1 MEALY
6 AILSFAALLSP
17 LITLVAAIFIYL
29 KYKGAPDGNRRSAIL
44 FSLGVLLVGLVAGW
58 VGAVISVQIFCSMYT
73 GAQCGLG
80 GVFFTGPAS
89 FSLAVAAYLYFW
101 AKHGKAP

>member
-1 MEALY
+1 MEALS
-6 AILSFAALLSP
+6 AILSFAAVLSP
-17 LITLVAAIFIYL
+17 LIALAAAIAVYL
-29 KYKGAPDGNRRSAIL
+29 KYHGSPGGNRRSAIL
-44 FSLGVLLVGLVAGW
+44 FSLGVLLVGLVSGW
-58 VGAVISVQIFCSMYT
+58 VGAVIGVQIFCSLYS
-73 GAQCGLG
+73 GAQCGFG

>member
-1 MEALY
+1 MEALF
-6 AILSFAALLSP
+6 AILSFAAMLSP
-17 LITLVAAIFIYL
+17 LIALAAAIFIYL
-29 KYKGAPDGNRRSAIL
+29 KYQGAPDGSRRSAIL

-58 VGAVISVQIFCSMYT
+58 VGAVIGVQIFCSLYS
-73 GAQCGLG
+73 GAQCGFG

-89 FSLAVAAYLYFW
+89 FSLAVAAYLFFW